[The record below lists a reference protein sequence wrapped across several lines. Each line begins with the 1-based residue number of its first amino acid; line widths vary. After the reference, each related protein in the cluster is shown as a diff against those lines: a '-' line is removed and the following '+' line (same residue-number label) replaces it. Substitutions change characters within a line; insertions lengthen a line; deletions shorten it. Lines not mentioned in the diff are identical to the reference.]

1 MKEALV
7 FAGAVIAGV
16 AVGFSPGGESE
27 EATSFA
33 VPNLSGNVASGPV
46 SAAEPLKLAPFAGS
60 VSELHR
66 ESDGHFY
73 ATVEINGRP
82 TRFMVDTGASAI
94 ALTNADAQALG
105 LFWTYDELAVVA
117 HGASG
122 PVRGVYKTLD
132 RVALGG
138 HEVRGLN
145 AIIVP
150 EGLGISLLGQNF
162 LSTIDPVRIEGDR
175 MILGR

>member
-1 MKEALV
+1 LEV
-7 FAGAVIAGV
+7 
-16 AVGFSPGGESE
+16 
-27 EATSFA
+27 
-33 VPNLSGNVASGPV
+33 
-46 SAAEPLKLAPFAGS
+46 
-60 VSELHR
+60 
-66 ESDGHFY
+66 
-73 ATVEINGRP
+73 NGRLIRCGAN
-82 TRFMVDTGASAI
+82 TCASAI
-94 ALTNADAQALG
+94 ALTNAGAQALG

-122 PVRGVYKTLD
+122 PVRGVYKKLD